1 MDQLAERWRDAG
13 AERPRFDRR
22 FLFQVLSMGHSQMA
36 QLIGARGPNTQVNAA
51 CASTTQGVA
60 IAQDWIRLGR
70 CERVLIVGADD
81 VTNETMLPWIGAG
94 FLAAGAATTKD
105 KVEEAALPFDRR
117 RHGMILGAGA
127 VGLVVEREDVAQG
140 RGVVPLARL
149 LSTRIANSAFHGT
162 RLDRAHIADQVD
174 QLVAEATERAGVPR
188 ADFARQAVFMSH
200 ETYTPAKGG
209 SAAAEIDSLRHAF
222 GDAAKHIVI
231 ANTKGFTGHPM
242 GAGIEDAVVL
252 KALQYGSCRRSRTSR
267 SPTRIWA
274 THPSSG
280 GPGWALALRLA
291 AGFGSQVALAAWDK
305 IASGDA
311 RVSDEATRDAW
322 LARVSGLENPQLVVE
337 QRTLRAVEGEVV
349 APPALPEAPPSAPA
363 PAPSPADA
371 GADVLATLSGII
383 AEKTGYGADELDP
396 TYELEATSG
405 STR

>member
-1 MDQLAERWRDAG
+1 MS
-13 AERPRFDRR
+13 PR
-22 FLFQVLSMGHSQMA
+22 
-36 QLIGARGPNTQVNAA
+36 AA
-51 CASTTQGVA
+51 VWCP
-60 IAQDWIRLGR
+60 W
-70 CERVLIVGADD
+70 RVL
-81 VTNETMLPWIGAG
+81 
-94 FLAAGAATTKD
+94 AT
-105 KVEEAALPFDRR
+105 
-117 RHGMILGAGA
+117 
-127 VGLVVEREDVAQG
+127 
-140 RGVVPLARL
+140 RL
-149 LSTRIANSAFHGT
+149 ANSAFHGT

-231 ANTKGFTGHPM
+231 ANTKGYTGHPM
-242 GAGIEDAVVL
+242 GVGIEDAVVL
-252 KALQYGSCRRSRTSR
+252 KALQYGVVPPVPNLKEPDPDLGELTL
-267 SPTRIWA
+267 
-274 THPSSG
+274 SSG
-280 GPGWALALRLA
+280 GPWGGRFALRLA

-311 RVSDEATRDAW
+311 RVSVEATRDAW

-396 TYELEATSG
+396 TYELEADLGIDTVKQAEIFSEVREKLG
-405 STR
+405 VDRTRSSA